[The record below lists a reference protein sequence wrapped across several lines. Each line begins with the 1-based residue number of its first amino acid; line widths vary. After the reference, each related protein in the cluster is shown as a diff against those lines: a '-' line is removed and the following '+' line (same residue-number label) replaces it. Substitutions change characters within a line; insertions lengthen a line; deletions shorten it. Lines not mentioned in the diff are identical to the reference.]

1 MSRGYV
7 YEYYITTLND
17 CIRMKMRVREPAGG
31 APMEKRRSG
40 SMTRFF
46 SLHSSTSWSLV
57 IILCIFNFY
66 PSSTTTTTTAG
77 AAAAAAI
84 VTSYFY
90 FDDDFE
96 RGIAIGFAQGKE
108 TSLATHFGRKDRW
121 DSRRLTFERSPTAT
135 CTPSNETNSS
145 RCSTFTTPSPT
156 RLPAISSS
164 PTTSVT
170 G

>member
-1 MSRGYV
+1 
-7 YEYYITTLND
+7 
-17 CIRMKMRVREPAGG
+17 
-31 APMEKRRSG
+31 
-40 SMTRFF
+40 MTRFF
-46 SLHSSTSWSLV
+46 SLHSSTSSSTLV

-66 PSSTTTTTTAG
+66 PSSTTTTTTT
-77 AAAAAAI
+77 AAAI

-96 RGIAIGFAQGKE
+96 CEIGFAQGKE